1 MLQKANIFCIA
12 LEKIAHNYTFNWK
25 IKGLRKANGT
35 HKFSL
40 TTTVSLHKIY
50 CSLLITSFKESC
62 IHLRFTINLA
72 AFNEVLIKTRTT
84 SL

>member
-1 MLQKANIFCIA
+1 MLLQANTLCIFLTKTA
-12 LEKIAHNYTFNWK
+12 RNYTFNLK
-25 IKGLRKANGT
+25 IKGLGKANDT

-62 IHLRFTINLA
+62 IHLRFTINLV